1 LEPSPRTPDL
11 IAEIKRVMKFQRALF
26 SGESSDPETRKL
38 LATAL
43 GRGVFS
49 FSAARGA
56 VFEGCRIT
64 SFG

>member
-43 GRGVFS
+43 GRGVFPS
-49 FSAARGA
+49 PLRVAWWRG
-56 VFEGCRIT
+56 F
-64 SFG
+64 